1 MSFSSDHTTLYYL
14 LKLFTSENL
23 TVRKGDPLPP
33 FWCYVSNTNAVMH
46 SGENSHM
53 WKRLICCSAI
63 GWYSTEAGI
72 SNCSVQPLSI
82 LRCALVRTLDHFSC
96 DLTQSLQKYSRI
108 MCSRKRK
115 LILSL
120 FTFWKE
126 DLFMLKGQSSR
137 NIGGQFCSEEA
148 CRYMLPYFASKSS
161 WDSSRLF
168 HHNLF
173 TINSYSP
180 SYSAMVLHLLKF
192 VNFHVL
198 QTPTKSDQT
207 RVFIPFI
214 FAWDKLIYIYGVN
227 DLLERYGYS

>member
-1 MSFSSDHTTLYYL
+1 MLCFECKCRNALWGKLPHVKEADL
-14 LKLFTSENL
+14 LFCDWLVFNGSRNFKLQ
-23 TVRKGDPLPP
+23 
-33 FWCYVSNTNAVMH
+33 
-46 SGENSHM
+46 
-53 WKRLICCSAI
+53 CS
-63 GWYSTEAGI
+63 TF
-72 SNCSVQPLSI
+72 VDI

-96 DLTQSLQKYSRI
+96 DLAQSLQKYSRI

-137 NIGGQFCSEEA
+137 NIGGQFCYKEA
-148 CRYMLPYFASKSS
+148 CRYMLAYFASKSS

>member
-33 FWCYVSNTNAVMH
+33 FWCYVSNANAVMH

-72 SNCSVQPLSI
+72 SNCSVQPLSV
-82 LRCALVRTLDHFSC
+82 LRCALVRTLDYFSC
-96 DLTQSLQKYSRI
+96 DLAQSLQKYSRI

-126 DLFMLKGQSSR
+126 DLFMLKDRVLETSEASFVIKKRAATCLLILSRRVAGILLAYFITIYLPSIPIPQVILQWFYIYSSLLIFTFSKLR
-137 NIGGQFCSEEA
+137 QKVTKPACS
-148 CRYMLPYFASKSS
+148 Y
-161 WDSSRLF
+161 RLF
-168 HHNLF
+168 LREISLF
-173 TINSYSP
+173 
-180 SYSAMVLHLLKF
+180 
-192 VNFHVL
+192 
-198 QTPTKSDQT
+198 
-207 RVFIPFI
+207 
-214 FAWDKLIYIYGVN
+214 IYTA
-227 DLLERYGYS
+227 